1 MIARGAAGVVTREPN
16 GNSFATLEREPS
28 VYRYRSERDY
38 HDLYRERGLVGVASS
53 SNRRSLC
60 ATGGVVE
67 AGGGRPRTG

>member
-53 SNRRSLC
+53 F
-60 ATGGVVE
+60 AGTHGGVRRRVSRIWL
-67 AGGGRPRTG
+67 A